1 MSINSLRAFIAVAQ
15 TGSFVKAASMMEL
28 PPSSVSRYVSTLE
41 KSLGQKLLYRH
52 TRAVR
57 LTEVG
62 ANYFQEIR
70 EALMAIDLATEHA
83 KGTET
88 APHGTLKINAPVS
101 FGNKHLSA
109 LINQFQQRYQQVN
122 VELVLT
128 DSYIDPVQEGA
139 DIVVRIGDFADS
151 SLNYRK
157 ISDEQFVTCASPSYL
172 QESPKISSPND
183 LLELNCLLYKGNLGK
198 RTWHFRQSTAQPFE
212 AIEVAGNLCSNNAD
226 ILVNA
231 ALLGQGIILFPKW
244 LIAEHLAT
252 GELVPVLTE
261 WQCAE
266 KASPQTIYALYPAN
280 RLKSPKVSCFLE
292 FMSDYFGSPTPYWS
306 SA

>member
-15 TGSFVKAASMMEL
+15 TGSFVKAASTMDL
-28 PPSSVSRYVSTLE
+28 PPSSVSRHISALE

-62 ANYFQEIR
+62 VDYFEQIR
-70 EALMAIDLATEHA
+70 EALIAIDLATEHA
-83 KGTET
+83 KGTAT

-101 FGNKHLSA
+101 FGRKHLSA
-109 LINQFQQRYQQVN
+109 LINQFQQQYQQID
-122 VELVLT
+122 VELILT
-128 DSYIDPVQEGA
+128 DSYVDPVQEGA
-139 DIVVRIGDFADS
+139 DVVIRIGDFVDS

-157 ISDEQFVTCASPSYL
+157 ISDEQFVTCAAPNYL
-172 QESPKISSPND
+172 QNSPALNSPDD
-183 LLELNCLLYKGNLGK
+183 LLKHNCLVYKGNLGK
-198 RTWHFRQSTAQPFE
+198 RAWHFRQSAAQVFK
-212 AIEVAGNLCSNNAD
+212 AIEVTGDFCSNNAD
-226 ILVNA
+226 MLVNA

-244 LIAEHLAT
+244 LISEHLAL
-252 GELVPVLTE
+252 GELLPILTE

-266 KASPQTIYALYPAN
+266 KASLQRIYALYPAN

-292 FMSDYFGSPTPYWS
+292 FMSDYFGSPQPYWS
-306 SA
+306 LD

>member
-15 TGSFVKAASMMEL
+15 TGSFVKAASLMDL
-28 PPSSVSRYVSTLE
+28 PPSSVSRHISALE

-62 ANYFQEIR
+62 VNYFEEIR
-70 EALMAIDLATEHA
+70 EALLAIDLATEHA
-83 KGTET
+83 KGTAT

-101 FGNKHLSA
+101 FGRKHLSG
-109 LINQFQQRYQQVN
+109 LINQFQQQYLQID
-122 VELVLT
+122 VELILT

-139 DIVVRIGDFADS
+139 DIVIRIGDFADS

-157 ISDEQFVTCASPSYL
+157 ISDEQFLACAAPTYL
-172 QESPKISSPND
+172 QKSPALNSPDD
-183 LLELNCLLYKGNLGK
+183 LLKHNCLVYKGNLGK
-198 RTWHFRQSTAQPFE
+198 RAWYFRQSDDQPFR

-244 LIAEHLAT
+244 LIAEHLAS
-252 GELVPVLTE
+252 GELLPVLKE

-266 KASPQTIYALYPAN
+266 KASQQTIYALYPAN

-292 FMSDYFGSPTPYWS
+292 FMSEYFGSPTPYWGLT
-306 SA
+306 